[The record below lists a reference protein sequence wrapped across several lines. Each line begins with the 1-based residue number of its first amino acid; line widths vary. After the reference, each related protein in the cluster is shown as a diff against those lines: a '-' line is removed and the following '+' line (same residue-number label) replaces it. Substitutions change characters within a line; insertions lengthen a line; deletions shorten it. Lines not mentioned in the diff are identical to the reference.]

1 MTIVTT
7 MKKKTILKESLPS
20 GHNFAV
26 DVPEGVDPELA
37 RIAFKAL
44 LGGFVGLTKTH
55 DEDVR
60 RTFMI
65 RFVVSIIA
73 ESNSAVHS
81 AQMANRLRTTDP
93 KTIIDQLLRSLK
105 NEK

>member
-1 MTIVTT
+1 MIAKT

-20 GHNFAV
+20 GYKFAI
-26 DVPEGVDPELA
+26 DLPADVDPELA
-37 RIAFKAL
+37 RIAFKAI
-44 LGGFVGLTKTH
+44 LGGFVGLTNTH

-73 ESNSAVHS
+73 EANSAIHS
-81 AQMANRLRTTDP
+81 AQMANRLQDSSP
-93 KTIIDQLLRSLK
+93 KNIIEQLLKSLDK
-105 NEK
+105 DKK